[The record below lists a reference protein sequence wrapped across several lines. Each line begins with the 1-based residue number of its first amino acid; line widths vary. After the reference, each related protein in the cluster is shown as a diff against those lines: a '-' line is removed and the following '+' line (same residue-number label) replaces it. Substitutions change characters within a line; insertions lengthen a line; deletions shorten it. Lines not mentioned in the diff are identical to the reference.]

1 MTRDEREARLR
12 EEIALHIDLATE
24 AYIRRGMSPDDARRA
39 ARLDFGA
46 AEHFKDEARD
56 QFRSRVRAAIAQ
68 DVRFALRM
76 ARRAPALTAVAI
88 LTLGTAIAL
97 ATTAFTAVDGVLL
110 RTLPYHAPDR
120 LALVWGTVHGSSDRS
135 PVSFTNAMDWR
146 RDTHAFASLAAFS
159 CVPRPILTVRGQPA
173 RASMMDVSA
182 DFFRVLDA
190 RPLVGRLFDSTD
202 FTAPA
207 DATPDVV
214 VLTWDIWR
222 DRFAGDRSVVG
233 SRVLIDD
240 APVTVIGVLPRSFS
254 PLPTSLACRPDLYRP
269 LASRYDDRQRRWAFL
284 KVIAR
289 LTPGARLPQ
298 AQAELDLENAR
309 LAQQHPETNR
319 GMGATV
325 VSLAASV
332 TRPLRSL
339 LVLAQIGA
347 LLVLLIACANV
358 AGLLLARATVR
369 RRELSIRVAMG
380 ASRSRLTRQ
389 IATECLLLGAA
400 AMSLGIALTVAATG
414 ALTRLAGDALPDP
427 RGFAVDWRVVV
438 FSLIVSLAATLVFGL
453 AAVAKSRG
461 DGAWLITTL
470 RDGGRGTTVARS
482 QLGGAIV
489 AAQLAV
495 AMVVLLGAFL
505 LARSYR
511 RVRDVDAGFDPSNV
525 TTARVSLP
533 DATYPRGEK
542 QVAFFQQVLAR
553 ITERRGVVAAGAVSI
568 LPESPNFDQT
578 TVRPDGRTYGPNE
591 APSPDVYRV
600 TPGYFAAMR
609 ITLRAGR
616 LFSAADDDRHP
627 LVAVINQTMAN
638 ALFPGRSPLGQRM
651 WTGAGNAE
659 RTIVGVVGDVYQYGL
674 DSVKTMQ
681 FYVPHAD
688 NSGGD
693 LTLVVRSIDGSVPAA
708 AMIREA
714 VRAVDPGVPVDDI
727 LSMDQ
732 VLTES
737 ASKRRLLAGVSLT
750 FALGAI
756 GLAAIG
762 LYGLIAF
769 AVEQRTHEI
778 GVRMAMGAT
787 RRSVLWLVLGGTS
800 RLVAGGAAIGL
811 ATAAFANRFMAPF
824 LFGVRVT
831 DPVTLAF
838 APAIL
843 VVVAL
848 AASAAPALRAA
859 RVNPA
864 IVLRDE

>member
-1 MTRDEREARLR
+1 VTRDEREARLR

-56 QFRSRVRAAIAQ
+56 QFRSRMRAAIAQ

-76 ARRAPALTAVAI
+76 ARRAPGLTAVAI
-88 LTLGTAIAL
+88 LTLGIAIAL

-159 CVPRPILTVRGQPA
+159 CTPRPILTVRGQPA

-233 SRVLIDD
+233 SRVSIDD
-240 APVTVIGVLPRSFS
+240 APVTVIGVLPRTFS

-298 AQAELDLENAR
+298 AQADLDLENAR

-325 VSLAASV
+325 VSLAASL

-427 RGFAVDWRVVV
+427 RGLCGRLARRRVLAHRLARRDIGVRAGGGCEIPRRRRVADHNLTRWRSRHDRRPLATRRRDRCRAARCRDGRAPGRV
-438 FSLIVSLAATLVFGL
+438 SPRTQLWARSRCGCGIRSSERYHRPSLAARCDVSSRREAGRVLPAGDCTHHG
-453 AAVAKSRG
+453 AAR
-461 DGAWLITTL
+461 
-470 RDGGRGTTVARS
+470 RGGRRRREHPAGIAELRS
-482 QLGGAIV
+482 NHGSSG
-489 AAQLAV
+489 
-495 AMVVLLGAFL
+495 
-505 LARSYR
+505 
-511 RVRDVDAGFDPSNV
+511 
-525 TTARVSLP
+525 
-533 DATYPRGEK
+533 
-542 QVAFFQQVLAR
+542 
-553 ITERRGVVAAGAVSI
+553 
-568 LPESPNFDQT
+568 
-578 TVRPDGRTYGPNE
+578 
-591 APSPDVYRV
+591 
-600 TPGYFAAMR
+600 
-609 ITLRAGR
+609 
-616 LFSAADDDRHP
+616 
-627 LVAVINQTMAN
+627 
-638 ALFPGRSPLGQRM
+638 
-651 WTGAGNAE
+651 W
-659 RTIVGVVGDVYQYGL
+659 
-674 DSVKTMQ
+674 
-681 FYVPHAD
+681 PH
-688 NSGGD
+688 
-693 LTLVVRSIDGSVPAA
+693 
-708 AMIREA
+708 
-714 VRAVDPGVPVDDI
+714 VRA
-727 LSMDQ
+727 
-732 VLTES
+732 
-737 ASKRRLLAGVSLT
+737 
-750 FALGAI
+750 
-756 GLAAIG
+756 
-762 LYGLIAF
+762 
-769 AVEQRTHEI
+769 
-778 GVRMAMGAT
+778 
-787 RRSVLWLVLGGTS
+787 
-800 RLVAGGAAIGL
+800 
-811 ATAAFANRFMAPF
+811 
-824 LFGVRVT
+824 
-831 DPVTLAF
+831 
-838 APAIL
+838 
-843 VVVAL
+843 
-848 AASAAPALRAA
+848 
-859 RVNPA
+859 
-864 IVLRDE
+864 